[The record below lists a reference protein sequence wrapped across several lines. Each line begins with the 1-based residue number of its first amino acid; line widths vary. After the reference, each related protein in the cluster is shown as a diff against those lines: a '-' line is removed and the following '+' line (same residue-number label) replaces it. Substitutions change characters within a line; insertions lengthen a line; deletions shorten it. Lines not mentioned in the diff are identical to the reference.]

1 MRKEPFLLYLWSPHW
16 FFGEF
21 DMVGVQLPEYATCE
35 GDTFT
40 EANNWKTC
48 GTKGWPATGWDKDY
62 TMNYGNPATF
72 AKAEHSDAKAFF
84 ERMRLEN
91 IDQAKM
97 LVEVDIKK
105 RDVKEVVNEWLDNNP
120 DKWKSWLPK

>member
-21 DMVGVQLPEYATCE
+21 VMVGVQLPEHKVCDP
-35 GDTFT
+35 DTFT
-40 EANNWKTC
+40 EAGNWKDC
-48 GTKGWPATGWDKDY
+48 GKKGWPGTGWAKDY
-62 TMNYGNPATF
+62 TMNYGNPAVF
-72 AKAEHSDAKAFF
+72 AKAENAEAKKFF
-84 ERMRLEN
+84 ENMSLQN

-105 RDVKEVVNEWLDNNP
+105 RPVKEVVAEWLDNNP
-120 DKWKSWLPK
+120 DKWKPWLK

>member
-1 MRKEPFLLYLWSPHW
+1 MLYLWSPHW

-21 DMVGVQLPEYATCE
+21 DMVGVQLPEHKVCDP
-35 GDTFT
+35 DTFT
-40 EANNWKTC
+40 EAGNWKDC
-48 GTKGWPATGWDKDY
+48 GTKGWPATGWAKDY

-72 AKAEHSDAKAFF
+72 ASAEHSDAKKFF
-84 ERMRLEN
+84 EKMSLQN

-120 DKWKSWLPK
+120 DKWKSWLP